1 MILEFVHYYC
11 SVELGSK
18 LRHSSK
24 FGMSSCPPD
33 KVSLCIPVCPGTH
46 SVDEAGLKL
55 SGLHHHAQL
64 RLIHSYIEQ
73 LFPGVISM
81 N

>member
-33 KVSLCIPVCPGTH
+33 KVSLCVPGCPGTH
-46 SVDEAGLKL
+46 SVDEADLKL
-55 SGLHHHAQL
+55 SGLHASAS
-64 RLIHSYIEQ
+64 RLLELKACTTMPS
-73 LFPGVISM
+73 SD
-81 N
+81 

>member
-24 FGMSSCPPD
+24 FGMSSCPSD
-33 KVSLCIPVCPGTH
+33 KVSLCVPVCPGTH
-46 SVDEAGLKL
+46 SVDEADLKL
-55 SGLHHHAQL
+55 SGLHASAS
-64 RLIHSYIEQ
+64 RL
-73 LFPGVISM
+73 LGLKACTTLPRTD
-81 N
+81 

>member
-24 FGMSSCPPD
+24 FGVSSCPPD
-33 KVSLCIPVCPGTH
+33 KVSLCVPVCPGAH
-46 SVDEAGLKL
+46 SVDEADLKL
-55 SGLHHHAQL
+55 SDLHASASGLL
-64 RLIHSYIEQ
+64 GLKVCTTMPS
-73 LFPGVISM
+73 S